1 MDMNK
6 DLAQNI
12 LTIEAVEITGGFRID
27 AVMQSGEREVI
38 KGKSTRK
45 PSMVQLHS
53 WRVNGNY
60 RGDGLGQYFT
70 FAKSIDSFNKS
81 CWLKSFVVD

>member
-1 MDMNK
+1 MNK
-6 DLAQNI
+6 ELSENI
-12 LTIEAVEITGGFRID
+12 LAIQAIEINGGFRIE

-38 KGKSTRK
+38 KNKSTRK

-53 WRVNGNY
+53 WGVNGNF

-70 FAKSIDSFNKS
+70 FAKSIDSWNKS
-81 CWLKSFVVD
+81 CWLKSFVVAWS

>member
-1 MDMNK
+1 MNK
-6 DLAQNI
+6 ELSENI
-12 LTIEAVEITGGFRID
+12 SAIEAIEINGGFRIV
-27 AVMQSGEREVI
+27 AVMQSGAREVI

-45 PSMVQLHS
+45 PTMVQLHS
-53 WRVNGNY
+53 GRVNGNF

-81 CWLKSFVVD
+81 CWLKSFVVA

>member
-1 MDMNK
+1 MNK
-6 DLAQNI
+6 ELSENI
-12 LTIEAVEITGGFRID
+12 LAIEAIKITGGFRIE

-53 WRVNGNY
+53 WSVNGNY

-70 FAKSIDSFNKS
+70 FTPSIIYPRY
-81 CWLKSFVVD
+81 WIKSFVVA